1 MPMKLSLELKQT
13 KLLLTLLLLFQE
25 LSSNI
30 LLNKEIQLALDLIFI
45 HLIQMAKLVLS
56 LPNQLQL
63 LLNLVFLN
71 LKKPMKN
78 HTSHKLQNKKK
89 ILLQWNKQ
97 KHQPDKLK
105 LLKMLPKKLQK
116 VLKERELRQEFQ

>member
-1 MPMKLSLELKQT
+1 MPMKLLLELKQT

-30 LLNKEIQLALDLIFI
+30 LLNKEIQLALGLIFI

-78 HTSHKLQNKKK
+78 HNSQKLLNKKK
-89 ILLQWNKQ
+89 ILLQWNKK
-97 KHQPDKLK
+97 KHQQDKLK